1 MEGLGINQYMS
12 MPNFSYPGNSMGYQ
26 NPYPLYPQSYAPFPQ
41 QPQIIMMPPYPQQSQ
56 TPA

>member
-1 MEGLGINQYMS
+1 MNQYMS
-12 MPNFSYPGNSMGYQ
+12 MPNFSYPGNSTGYQ
-26 NPYPLYPQSYAPFPQ
+26 NPYPLYPQGYAPFPQ